1 MADSVLAAKNDLN
14 QARQNHGVFAFATDR
29 DRKDG
34 VGTIWNLAHDA
45 AYRGDV
51 QALEKIL
58 DEPDEMTGEVQY
70 DANAQHPHD
79 GRTLLHS
86 SVTGVPSPLY
96 EYLLNDCGANVDAR
110 DHKGRTPL
118 LYAAAN
124 GSPRAITR
132 LIALGADERA
142 VDNEGC
148 GAVLIAAQSGHIRTV
163 LWLLQGGVP
172 VVPANDGRT
181 GKFHSSNR

>member
-79 GRTLLHS
+79 GRTLLQCCAPDS
-86 SVTGVPSPLY
+86 SAKRRKQ
-96 EYLLNDCGANVDAR
+96 AN
-110 DHKGRTPL
+110 
-118 LYAAAN
+118 
-124 GSPRAITR
+124 
-132 LIALGADERA
+132 E
-142 VDNEGC
+142 
-148 GAVLIAAQSGHIRTV
+148 AVLMTARVA
-163 LWLLQGGVP
+163 VP
-172 VVPANDGRT
+172 HAGNP
-181 GKFHSSNR
+181 